1 MRTVSKKVR
10 LALLLAATVGVL
22 AVAAACG
29 GGSGGKARQA
39 PGGAT
44 GQSVAGQPADG
55 ATKSDLNAITGA
67 VPEQGAAP
75 PAASS
80 GDGSDIGAL
89 PLPSQLDQKIIMVS
103 TLSVA
108 VQDVAGAFEQVG
120 AIAAGAGGFV
130 ASSSFGRQ
138 DDGETATAT
147 VRVPSSAY
155 QDTLTRLRKLG
166 DVQSED
172 TNTND
177 VTEQYT
183 DLQSRLRSLQAALQT
198 YLQFLNRAG
207 DIGQVLQVQDR
218 INQTQAE
225 IEQVQG
231 RINMLD
237 NRTELATIT
246 VSLNPPAVAKE
257 PKTGGGGPLET
268 ARDAFQTSLAVLL
281 GAATVALAVAA
292 FSWWLVPLG
301 AAGWYLGQRQL
312 RASRT
317 RQAPPPAP
325 PAAP

>member
-1 MRTVSKKVR
+1 MRTRSKKVR
-10 LALLLAATVGVL
+10 LALLLAATAGVL
-22 AVAAACG
+22 VAAAACG
-29 GGSGGKARQA
+29 GGSGNKGPQA
-39 PGGAT
+39 SGGTA

-55 ATKSDLNAITGA
+55 GTKSDLSAITSGA
-67 VPEQGAAP
+67 PEQGAAL

-80 GDGSDIGAL
+80 GASGDTAL

-103 TLSVA
+103 TLSVT
-108 VQDVAGAFEQVG
+108 VQDVAGAFEQVS

-138 DDGETATAT
+138 DEGETATAT

-166 DVQSED
+166 DVQRED

-207 DIGQVLQVQDR
+207 SIGEVLQVQDR

-246 VSLNPPAVAKE
+246 VSLNPSALAKE
-257 PKTGGGGPLET
+257 PKAGGGGPLET
-268 ARDAFQTSLAVLL
+268 AKDAFQTSLAVLL

-292 FSWWLVPLG
+292 FSWWLVPVG
-301 AAGWYLGQRQL
+301 AAAWYVGQRQL
-312 RASRT
+312 RASRA
-317 RQAPPPAP
+317 RQGAPPAP